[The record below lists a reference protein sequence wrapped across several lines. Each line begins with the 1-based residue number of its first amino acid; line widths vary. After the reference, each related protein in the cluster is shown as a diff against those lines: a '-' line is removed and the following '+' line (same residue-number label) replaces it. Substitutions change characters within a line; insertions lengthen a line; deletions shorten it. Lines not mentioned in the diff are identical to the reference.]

1 METIDSIKVKMFRHG
16 FGDCFLL
23 RFYHK
28 TLLKYKIL
36 IDCGLK
42 LHDKVEGVSMKDI
55 VDQIKEDT
63 FIEKNNKKIP
73 HLDALVIT
81 HEHWDHV
88 SGFKPEDK
96 LFEGFQ
102 IDNLWLGWTEDP
114 TDEVAKQINK
124 RLSEGAVALNFAVD
138 KLKKEATTT
147 DTSTMYMGDVFK
159 AAKEEYNRILADIVN
174 FNGEF
179 SVSKKTESGITINDN
194 LKISIDTQRALENV
208 DKNLGKKSVKKYL
221 NPGTFIDNIEQLT
234 GVRIYVLGP
243 PKNKKI
249 NKDAPSKGE
258 KKEVYMSLANA
269 QMDGFIKGLLSMGQ
283 TDNLTS
289 LDNGEPFSG
298 IEEFQ
303 HTNEIEAN
311 EVVRV
316 MEKRYRDEQWR
327 TIKNDW
333 LDAAGALALQMDS
346 DTNNTSVVLAF
357 ELINSGKV
365 LLFPGDAQVGNWLS
379 WHDYVWKVKDANA
392 NTKLVT
398 ATDLLNQTVFY
409 KAGHHASHNATL
421 KKDGLE
427 LMTSEELVVFI
438 PEKKG
443 AYPGIPYDKL
453 VERLKEKAKERVIF
467 SADVDYDPEEQL
479 KKKPDNVISDKDWKA
494 FKDNIKI
501 DKKFIE
507 YTIKG

>member
-1 METIDSIKVKMFRHG
+1 METINSIKIKMFRHG

-23 RFYHK
+23 RFYHQTK
-28 TLLKYKIL
+28 LKYKIL

-42 LHDKVEGVSMKDI
+42 LHDKVEGVSMSDI
-55 VDQIKEDT
+55 VEQIKEDT
-63 FIEKNNKKIP
+63 FIVKNNKKIP

-114 TDEVAKQINK
+114 KDEVAKQINK
-124 RLSEGAVALNFAVD
+124 RLAEGAIALNFAVE
-138 KLKKEATTT
+138 KLKEETAEADTT
-147 DTSTMYMGDVFK
+147 SMYMGDVLK
-159 AAKEEYNRILADIVN
+159 AVKEDYNRILADIVN

-179 SVSKKTESGITINDN
+179 SAAKKTESGISINKD

-208 DKNLGKKSVKKYL
+208 IQNLAKKSVRKYL
-221 NPGTFIDNIEQLT
+221 NPGEIIDNIEQLT

-243 PKNKKI
+243 PKNKQI

-269 QMDGFIKGLLSMGQ
+269 QMDGFIKGMLNMEQAGKP
-283 TDNLTS
+283 TV

-298 IEEFQ
+298 IEKLQ
-303 HTNEIEAN
+303 GIQEIEAN
-311 EVVRV
+311 ECVKV
-316 MEKRYRDEQWR
+316 MQEKYKSEPWR
-327 TIKNDW
+327 TVKNDW

-357 ELINSGKV
+357 EFISSGKV

-379 WHDYVWKVKDANA
+379 WHDYTWKLKDTILG
-392 NTKLVT
+392 TKSVT

-421 KKDGLE
+421 KKEGLE
-427 LMTSEELVVFI
+427 LMNNEELVVFI

-453 VERLKEKAKERVIF
+453 VERLREKAKERVIF
-467 SADVDYDPEEQL
+467 SADVDYDPEEKL
-479 KKKPDNVISDKDWKA
+479 KNKPDNIISDKDWKA
-494 FKDNIKI
+494 FKDNVVI

-507 YTIKG
+507 YTVKG